1 MDTCADMNSTAR
13 RGKFGLPRV
22 IQIIN
27 EEFPNRGLPVQ
38 KHDLLSLATAVKIA
52 GPEYV
57 YPRKIGAYHVGDA
70 HWATLVNSRMYQNI
84 ELKHT
89 LDEIVALAD
98 GNRIA
103 LHGGRFISWVIA
115 NELDRYVDEIIISD
129 VDEWVLKNTVDNLQ
143 SALDATIIAESD
155 DKAAAASADFSIA
168 SSTMIPVK
176 ENVLKK
182 VPNALT
188 IV

>member
-1 MDTCADMNSTAR
+1 
-13 RGKFGLPRV
+13 
-22 IQIIN
+22 
-27 EEFPNRGLPVQ
+27 
-38 KHDLLSLATAVKIA
+38 
-52 GPEYV
+52 
-57 YPRKIGAYHVGDA
+57 
-70 HWATLVNSRMYQNI
+70 MYQNI

-89 LDEIVALAD
+89 LEDIVNLAE
-98 GNRIA
+98 GNTIA

-115 NELDRYVDEIIISD
+115 NELDRHVDEIIISD

-143 SALDATIIAESD
+143 DALNATVIPEKDDRIAAKD
-155 DKAAAASADFSIA
+155 ADFSIA

>member
-1 MDTCADMNSTAR
+1 MCGYEPGTAR
-13 RGKFGLPRV
+13 RGKFGLPRI

-52 GPEYV
+52 GPDYV
-57 YPRKIGAYHVGDA
+57 YPRKIGSYHVGDA

-84 ELKHT
+84 QLKHT
-89 LDEIVALAD
+89 LDEIVSLAD
-98 GNRIA
+98 GKTIS

-115 NELDRYVDEIIISD
+115 NELDRHVDEIIISD
-129 VDEWVLKNTVDNLQ
+129 VDEWVLKNTVNNLQ
-143 SALDATIIAESD
+143 DALDATIIGKKD
-155 DKAAAASADFSIA
+155 DKVAAKNADFSIA

-176 ENVLKK
+176 NNILKK
-182 VPNALT
+182 VPDALP
-188 IV
+188 II

>member
-1 MDTCADMNSTAR
+1 
-13 RGKFGLPRV
+13 
-22 IQIIN
+22 
-27 EEFPNRGLPVQ
+27 
-38 KHDLLSLATAVKIA
+38 
-52 GPEYV
+52 
-57 YPRKIGAYHVGDA
+57 
-70 HWATLVNSRMYQNI
+70 MYQNI

-89 LDEIVALAD
+89 LEDIVNLAE
-98 GNRIA
+98 GNTIA

-115 NELDRYVDEIIISD
+115 NELDRHVDEIIISD

-143 SALDATIIAESD
+143 DALNATVISEKDDRIAAKD
-155 DKAAAASADFSIA
+155 ADFSIA

>member
-1 MDTCADMNSTAR
+1 
-13 RGKFGLPRV
+13 
-22 IQIIN
+22 
-27 EEFPNRGLPVQ
+27 
-38 KHDLLSLATAVKIA
+38 
-52 GPEYV
+52 
-57 YPRKIGAYHVGDA
+57 
-70 HWATLVNSRMYQNI
+70 MYQNI

-89 LDEIVALAD
+89 LEDIVNLAE
-98 GNRIA
+98 GNTIA

-115 NELDRYVDEIIISD
+115 SELDRHVDEIIISD

-143 SALDATIIAESD
+143 DALNATVIPEKD
-155 DKAAAASADFSIA
+155 DKVAAKDADFSIA

>member
-1 MDTCADMNSTAR
+1 MWGC
-13 RGKFGLPRV
+13 
-22 IQIIN
+22 
-27 EEFPNRGLPVQ
+27 
-38 KHDLLSLATAVKIA
+38 SLGNTGQFQNVSEHRI
-52 GPEYV
+52 E
-57 YPRKIGAYHVGDA
+57 AY
-70 HWATLVNSRMYQNI
+70 I
-84 ELKHT
+84 
-89 LDEIVALAD
+89 DEIVALAD

-182 VPNALT
+182 CRML
-188 IV
+188 

>member
-1 MDTCADMNSTAR
+1 
-13 RGKFGLPRV
+13 
-22 IQIIN
+22 
-27 EEFPNRGLPVQ
+27 
-38 KHDLLSLATAVKIA
+38 
-52 GPEYV
+52 
-57 YPRKIGAYHVGDA
+57 
-70 HWATLVNSRMYQNI
+70 MYQNI

-89 LDEIVALAD
+89 LEDIVNLAE
-98 GNRIA
+98 GNTIA

-115 NELDRYVDEIIISD
+115 SELDRHVDEIIISD

-143 SALDATIIAESD
+143 DALNATVIPQSD
-155 DKAAAASADFSIA
+155 DKIAAEDADFSIA

-176 ENVLKK
+176 ENILKK

>member
-1 MDTCADMNSTAR
+1 M
-13 RGKFGLPRV
+13 
-22 IQIIN
+22 
-27 EEFPNRGLPVQ
+27 
-38 KHDLLSLATAVKIA
+38 LSLATAVKIA
-52 GPEYV
+52 GPNYV
-57 YPRKIGAYHVGDA
+57 YPRKIGSYYVGDA

-89 LDEIVALAD
+89 LEDIVNLAE
-98 GNRIA
+98 GNTIA

-115 NELDRYVDEIIISD
+115 NELDRHVDEIIISD

-143 SALDATIIAESD
+143 DALNATVISEKD
-155 DKAAAASADFSIA
+155 DRVAAKDADFSIA

>member
-1 MDTCADMNSTAR
+1 MCGYEPGTAR
-13 RGKFGLPRV
+13 RGKFGLPRI

-57 YPRKIGAYHVGDA
+57 YPRKIGSYHVGDA

-89 LDEIVALAD
+89 LSEIVDLAC
-98 GNRIA
+98 GNSVS

-115 NELDRYVDEIIISD
+115 SKLDKHVDEIIISD
-129 VDEWVLKNTVDNLQ
+129 VDKWVLDNTVDNLQ
-143 SALDATIIAESD
+143 NCLDATIIGEID
-155 DKAAAASADFSIA
+155 DKTAASNADFSIA

-176 ENVLKK
+176 ENVLRK